1 MSLQKQP
8 IFKVIQLLHVSLSIT
23 ATQTNDNGHARGV
36 PEKYVRTLF
45 PLFRLARCS
54 FSLSADVLFD
64 SRARGRPRH
73 TERLS
78 IQIEERRRP
87 RRGQTDGRKEGRM
100 AFFLSFFLSFLSG
113 RTDADGLM
121 LETRGRHFIPSAIY
135 GMLSSLL
142 WKTQTS
148 HTWS

>member
-1 MSLQKQP
+1 MREACQKSM
-8 IFKVIQLLHVSLSIT
+8 FE
-23 ATQTNDNGHARGV
+23 RF
-36 PEKYVRTLF
+36 F
-45 PLFRLARCS
+45 PLARLARS
-54 FSLSADVLFD
+54 VLFLSLSLPLSADVLFD
-64 SRARGRPRH
+64 SRARGPPRH

-87 RRGQTDGRKEGRM
+87 RRGQTDGRKEGRRDGILS
-100 AFFLSFFLSFLSG
+100 FFLSFFLEW
-113 RTDADGLM
+113 TDGLM